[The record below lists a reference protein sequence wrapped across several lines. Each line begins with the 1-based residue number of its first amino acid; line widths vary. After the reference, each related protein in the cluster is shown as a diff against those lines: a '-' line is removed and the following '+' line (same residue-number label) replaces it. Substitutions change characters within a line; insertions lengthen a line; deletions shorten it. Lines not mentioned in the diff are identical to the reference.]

1 MSASPTTSQQKQL
14 QDAADTASHHW
25 VEIKPHKGLQM
36 IDVSKL
42 WQFRELLGILTMR
55 DVKVRYKQTL
65 LGASWAVIQ
74 PFTMMVVMSIFF
86 GRFAGL
92 DSKTGGI
99 PYPIFLYAGMLP
111 WIFFTSSVT
120 NSTNS
125 LVANA
130 GMLRKIY
137 FPRLILPLASVGT
150 PLVDYA
156 VAFGVLIGL
165 MAWYNIWPGLGALML
180 PVLIGMTIVA
190 ALGVGILL
198 SAMTV
203 RFRDFRYVVPFMIQV
218 WFFVTPVLY
227 PVTIVPEKYQW
238 ILSLNPMGGTIS
250 AFRACVLNESIDFYA
265 LIPSFLTGLTCMIV
279 GLIYFNQSEKSFA
292 DLV

>member
-1 MSASPTTSQQKQL
+1 MSASPTTSQQPL
-14 QDAADTASHHW
+14 QSAVDTSGRDW
-25 VEIKPHKGLQM
+25 VEIRPRKGLQM
-36 IDVSKL
+36 IDVARL

-92 DSKTGGI
+92 DAKTNGT

-130 GMLRKIY
+130 NMLRKIY

-156 VAFGVLIGL
+156 VAFGVLVGL
-165 MAWYNIWPGLGALML
+165 MAWYNIWPGMGVLLL
-180 PVLIGMTIVA
+180 PVLIVMTIIA

-198 SAMTV
+198 SAITV
-203 RFRDFRYVVPFMIQV
+203 RFRDFRYVVPFMIQI

-227 PVTIVPEKYQW
+227 PVTIVPDKWQW
-238 ILSLNPMGGTIS
+238 LLSLNPMGGTIT
-250 AFRACVLNESIDFYA
+250 AFRACVLNEPINFYA
-265 LIPSFLTGLTCMIV
+265 LIPSCITALVCLVV